1 MVFLLVWNRQAIYAD
16 VIAIS
21 VPRLVIPREFR
32 ANTVNGRQ
40 KRRQIA
46 TRTAADFAI
55 D

>member
-1 MVFLLVWNRQAIYAD
+1 MVFLLVWNQQAIYAN

-21 VPRLVIPREFR
+21 VPRPTIPCEFR
-32 ANTVNGRQ
+32 ANAVNGRQ

>member
-1 MVFLLVWNRQAIYAD
+1 MSSVLFGKRSYAD

-21 VPRLVIPREFR
+21 VPRLIIPCEFS
-32 ANTVNGRQ
+32 ANAVYSRQ

-46 TRTAADFAI
+46 TRTVADFAI

>member
-1 MVFLLVWNRQAIYAD
+1 MSSVLFGKRSYAD

-21 VPRLVIPREFR
+21 VPRLIIPCEFS
-32 ANTVNGRQ
+32 ANAVYSSQ

>member
-1 MVFLLVWNRQAIYAD
+1 MVLRLVWNRQVNYAD

-21 VPRLVIPREFR
+21 VPRLIIPCEFR
-32 ANTVNGRQ
+32 ANAVDGGQ

-46 TRTAADFAI
+46 TRTAEESAI

>member
-1 MVFLLVWNRQAIYAD
+1 MVLFRHAIYAD

-21 VPRLVIPREFR
+21 VPRLIIPCEFR
-32 ANTVNGRQ
+32 ANAVNSRQ
-40 KRRQIA
+40 KRRQIT